1 MGDLDLR
8 ALEDI
13 IFRNGGFSSGVT
25 LGEIISAVL
34 PMVWSAAGIVLLALL
49 IFAGFQFMTSGGDP
63 RKKAAAQG
71 KITDA
76 IVGFVIVFA
85 AFWIVEL
92 VGIIFGIDAITS
104 TDRIFTN

>member
-1 MGDLDLR
+1 MGIDFDQ
-8 ALEDI
+8 LEANIGLNDDVRSI
-13 IFRNGGFSSGVT
+13 GG
-25 LGEIISAVL
+25 IISAIL
-34 PMVWSAAGIVLLALL
+34 PLVWSLAGIVLVAYF

-63 RKKAAAQG
+63 RKAQAARG

-76 IVGFVIVFA
+76 LMGFLIVFT

-104 TDRIFTN
+104 TDAIFAD